1 MNTTFMIGNGFD
13 LRLGMKTRFTDMYD
27 EYIKSESASLVI
39 ENFKN
44 MIKTDAP
51 NGYSTWGDFEM
62 AMGKSISN
70 FETEEDFIS
79 CIRDF
84 KSFMVAYLREEENKF
99 LENIPAGES
108 KILLSRELQSSMDN
122 FYNGQTPNVQYA
134 INKIREETFDDC
146 SFITFNYTKVL
157 DEIIKIYISQTKR
170 RIDNLIH
177 IHGKLDAD
185 VVLGINDVTQLG
197 NHKFNFTK
205 KLFRAFIKPLFNN
218 AYDEQR
224 VIDASDTI
232 SKSDVI
238 CIYGMSLG
246 ESDEMWVEKI
256 YNWLAQNNNHHL
268 IYYKYSEKR
277 FNRLNSDEIM
287 DEEDE
292 RVEELIGRLCKGR
305 ERKEEFYNQ
314 IHIPVEFDI
323 FDFKT
328 IIEKENERKAI
339 IFGKTG

>member
-27 EYIKSESASLVI
+27 EYIKSESSSLII
-39 ENFKN
+39 ENFKS
-44 MIKTDAP
+44 MIKADAP

-99 LENIPAGES
+99 LKNIPAGES
-108 KILLSRELQSSMDN
+108 KILLSRELQLSMDN
-122 FYNGQTPNVQYA
+122 FYNGQTPNVRNI
-134 INKIREETFDDC
+134 INKIRDGMLDDC
-146 SFITFNYTKVL
+146 SFITFNYTKTL
-157 DEIIKIYISQTKR
+157 DEIIKIYFSYTKR
-170 RIDNLIH
+170 RIENLIH

-185 VVLGINDVTQLG
+185 VVLGINDITQLG
-197 NHKFNFTK
+197 KHNFNFTK
-205 KLFRAFIKPLFNN
+205 KLFRAFIKPEFNN

-224 VIDASDTI
+224 VIYASNTI
-232 SKSDVI
+232 SESDVI

-256 YNWLAQNNNHHL
+256 YNWLAQNNKHHL
-268 IYYKYSEKR
+268 IYYKYCKKR

-292 RVEELIGRLCKGR
+292 RVEKLVERLCKGR
-305 ERKEEFYNQ
+305 ERKEEFYSQ
-314 IHIPVEFDI
+314 VHVPVEFDI
-323 FDFKT
+323 FDFRT
-328 IIEKENERKAI
+328 IIDKENERKARI
-339 IFGKTG
+339 LEQTG